1 MTSPSR
7 FKIHLLQPV
16 SALKLRAEYANIHL
30 RLGCFNIVSFA
41 PLCRRI
47 KHINVIS
54 NIFNIVSIMTTIHIS
69 TETQKEL
76 RKIKGQLMASNG
88 REKSFE
94 DVIAELIKN
103 WKTREKDA

>member
-1 MTSPSR
+1 
-7 FKIHLLQPV
+7 
-16 SALKLRAEYANIHL
+16 
-30 RLGCFNIVSFA
+30 
-41 PLCRRI
+41 
-47 KHINVIS
+47 
-54 NIFNIVSIMTTIHIS
+54 MTTIHIS

-103 WKTREKDA
+103 WKSREREA